1 MVQGKLEIVNLA
13 LSRLGE
19 SPIASLEEQSP
30 VAVAANQQYDPARRA
45 ALRNY
50 NWVFSLRRKE
60 LSRLA
65 NSVEG
70 VYKYTYQLPADC
82 LRPVRLITGAEGVPP
97 DDGGATGFEPVGN
110 RQICCDEER
119 ALLEYVADI
128 TDPTLFDDLFVES
141 LSYRLAAGLAM
152 PITGDQN
159 QWQNL
164 LQAARTFEREAAAQ
178 SGRERRDPATAN
190 IYVEARK

>member
-1 MVQGKLEIVNLA
+1 MVHGTLEIVNLA

-30 VAVAANQQYDPARRA
+30 AAVAAKQQYDPARRA
-45 ALRNY
+45 ALRSY
-50 NWVFSLRRKE
+50 NWIFSLRRKV
-60 LSRLA
+60 LTRLA
-65 NSVEG
+65 VPVDG
-70 VYKYTYQLPADC
+70 IYKYTYQLPADC
-82 LRPVRLITGAEGVPP
+82 LRPVRLIGESDRVPP
-97 DDGGATGFEPVGN
+97 DEGGATGFEPIGN

-119 ALLEYVADI
+119 AYLEYVADI

-178 SGRERRDPATAN
+178 SGRERRDPGKVN